1 MNVIPKEKADW
12 VKAFRRCGL
21 SETLTEFALGEPAE
35 PLFESDCQRDLLA
48 QPFEHL
54 PEVPGP
60 PITPLWH
67 VTTAVVG
74 CRKKGKGLEF
84 VEVQMEE
91 VFRGGPEPVKV
102 IASSEQ
108 GLWAWLFRSQLE
120 VALTGVNQK
129 SAKRKAAKL
138 EQLREAANGVGFLHF
153 EEALERVK
161 GRGGYDEF
169 VLALK

>member
-1 MNVIPKEKADW
+1 
-12 VKAFRRCGL
+12 
-21 SETLTEFALGEPAE
+21 
-35 PLFESDCQRDLLA
+35 
-48 QPFEHL
+48 
-54 PEVPGP
+54 
-60 PITPLWH
+60 
-67 VTTAVVG
+67 
-74 CRKKGKGLEF
+74 
-84 VEVQMEE
+84 
-91 VFRGGPEPVKV
+91 
-102 IASSEQ
+102 
-108 GLWAWLFRSQLE
+108 